1 MPASASNNLKNE
13 IKQWLKHKKIVF
25 ETGHG
30 YEKQKELFEY
40 VWRHLELTDWN
51 LKMVKVMSGK
61 LKELLPHEANTS
73 FANQQRKLDEILN
86 QINAAI

>member
-1 MPASASNNLKNE
+1 MPTSPSTELKQK
-13 IKQWLKHKKIVF
+13 IKRWLNHKRIIF
-25 ETGHG
+25 EKGHG